1 MSVAVKRGPEL
12 AAPALPVPAGPLYR
26 FSVEQYHRMIEA
38 GILTENDRA
47 ELLEGVVTYKMT
59 HNPPHDATISLV
71 QTELLKRLPD
81 EWVLR
86 IQSAI
91 TLADSEP
98 EPDLAVARGPARR
111 YLRAH
116 PGPRD
121 LPLLIEVAETTLLQ
135 DRETKGRVYAR
146 ARIPVYWVANLVD
159 GCLEVYTEPR
169 AGRSPAYR
177 KRRHYAVG
185 QSVPVVLHGR
195 DIGHIPVRDVL
206 P

>member
-1 MSVAVKRGPEL
+1 MSVAVKHGPEL
-12 AAPALPVPAGPLYR
+12 PAPALPVPAGPLYR

-38 GILTENDRA
+38 GVLTEDDRA

-59 HNPPHDATISLV
+59 HNPPHDATISLL
-71 QTELLKRLPD
+71 QSELLKRLPD

-98 EPDLAVARGPARR
+98 EPDLAGARGPARR

-135 DRETKGRVYAR
+135 ESGDEGARLRPGAHPGLLGRQPGGRVPGGVHGTSGR
-146 ARIPVYWVANLVD
+146 PF
-159 GCLEVYTEPR
+159 PR
-169 AGRSPAYR
+169 
-177 KRRHYAVG
+177 
-185 QSVPVVLHGR
+185 
-195 DIGHIPVRDVL
+195 L
-206 P
+206 PQAPGLCR